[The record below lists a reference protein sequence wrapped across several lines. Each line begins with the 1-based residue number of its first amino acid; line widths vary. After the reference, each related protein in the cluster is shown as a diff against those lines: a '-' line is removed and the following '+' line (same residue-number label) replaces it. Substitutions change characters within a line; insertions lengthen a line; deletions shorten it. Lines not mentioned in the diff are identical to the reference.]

1 MPLIAKLFAE
11 SPSVKINVHRDD
23 YSEPARFASSSLGIP
38 KRRYFFLPD
47 WPSFFFNSIF
57 YFASAKSIIA
67 SKIPLLAT
75 LFKNLSD
82 SSHVEPN
89 YPDLVVRVSLV

>member
-1 MPLIAKLFAE
+1 MAE
-11 SPSVKINVHRDD
+11 SPSVKIKVHRDD

-38 KRRYFFLPD
+38 KRRCFFLPD

-57 YFASAKSIIA
+57 YFASANSIIA
-67 SKIPLLAT
+67 SKMPLLET

-82 SSHVEPN
+82 SSHVDPN
-89 YPDLVVRVSLV
+89 YPDLVVKVSLV